1 MRSRLSAVIASWPFL
16 ISLLLLLAND
26 WWLKPSHPSWLS
38 GKLSDFAG
46 LMLIGLLLQ
55 AAWPRRFL
63 ASAAGLALAWLW
75 WKSPMSTPAIRSFN
89 TALPFAIARTVDY
102 GDLIAL
108 WVLPLCRLA
117 WLRHERMAA
126 MPAAARRWLASP
138 LALAAVLACVASAV
152 PYSQQY
158 GVRARVAAAR
168 LDRAKVIE
176 ALDAVAAQ
184 YRLRCER
191 CDPGQDDGYYSG
203 GQPNVRLKYRFASEQ
218 EVRFDIWTVLPGVFN
233 GSERERLQAM
243 RGSIRQEMAR
253 RLPQLD
259 YLEPV
264 N

>member
-26 WWLKPSHPSWLS
+26 WWLKPSHPGWLS

-75 WKSPMSTPAIRSFN
+75 WKSPMSTPAIQSFN

-126 MPAAARRWLASP
+126 LP
-138 LALAAVLACVASAV
+138 
-152 PYSQQY
+152 
-158 GVRARVAAAR
+158 AAAR

-191 CDPGQDDGYYSG
+191 CDPGQDDGDYSG
-203 GQPNVRLKYRFASEQ
+203 GQPDVRLKYRFASEQ

-243 RGSIRQEMAR
+243 RASIRQEMAR

>member
-1 MRSRLSAVIASWPFL
+1 MRSRLYAVIASWPFL

-26 WWLKPSHPSWLS
+26 WWLKETHPGWLS

-55 AAWPRRFL
+55 ALWPRRFP

-75 WKSPMSTPAIRSFN
+75 WKSPLSTPAIQSFN
-89 TALPFAIARTVDY
+89 TALPFAISRTVDY

-126 MPAAARRWLASP
+126 MPTSARRWLAPP
-138 LALAAVLACVASAV
+138 LALAAVLACAASAI
-152 PYSQQY
+152 PYSQEY

-176 ALDAVAAQ
+176 ALKAVAAQ
-184 YRLRCER
+184 YQLRCER
-191 CDPGQDDGYYSG
+191 CDPGQDDGDYSG

-233 GSERERLQAM
+233 GSERARLEEM
-243 RGSIRQEMAR
+243 RDSIRYQMAQR
-253 RLPQLD
+253 IDGLD
-259 YLEPV
+259 YLEPI